1 MSEHTHHEVRVA
13 TLETKMDALT
23 DNVVKL
29 TKAVETIASR
39 PSTIAWREIA
49 ITAGAFLMLFA
60 YIGNYLEGQHAKNV
74 AVDKYRISQ
83 LEQQMA
89 LIAPFVGFAMAPRKQ

>member
-23 DNVVKL
+23 DNVSKL
-29 TKAVETIASR
+29 TKAVEAIAAR
-39 PSTIAWREIA
+39 PSAIAWREIA

-60 YIGNYLEGQHAKNV
+60 YIGNYLEGQHGKNV
-74 AVDKYRISQ
+74 AVDKHR
-83 LEQQMA
+83 LGLTERA
-89 LIAPFVGFAMAPRKQ
+89 LCGIKPEFCTLVTRQ